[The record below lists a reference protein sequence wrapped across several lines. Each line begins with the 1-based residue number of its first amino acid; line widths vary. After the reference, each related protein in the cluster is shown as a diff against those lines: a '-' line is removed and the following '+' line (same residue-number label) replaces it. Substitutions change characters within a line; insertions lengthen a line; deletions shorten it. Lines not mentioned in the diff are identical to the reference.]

1 MRLSTCAHAGR
12 ASSRR
17 PPIPTPEVQEKH
29 VNRSTI
35 LSISLFSAVMIA
47 ISSSAPFPSNAQQI
61 PRKFKHGPTVDI
73 ADVPL
78 NRTMP
83 DFTWERHERHFFP
96 ALLGLHV
103 PGARAIRT
111 KYFAIYYAEAENTA
125 RRIAEIADDT
135 FEKISRHYP
144 GSIERYAPVHVVVS
158 DIDILGNASS
168 FYLGNLISFG
178 STPLNWDSRGTHDWV
193 RDVFT
198 HELTHHITLKASHN
212 SMPFVFGLLGSS
224 RSNQNPDFGFFLPI
238 YHSAMPNWYAEGIA
252 QFEAEKYGG
261 DLWDTHRDMILRM
274 AALEDDL
281 LSYTDMN
288 VFGKD
293 GFKSEQVYNQGY
305 AFLNYLADTYG
316 PDSVRA
322 MSRDRPIVNFKSA
335 VKKGT
340 GISAPRLY
348 DEWTAH
354 LDRKYGAL
362 ADSIRA
368 SGEREGELLSDRGD
382 VEHFPTYSPDGTK
395 MAFISNEGSD
405 YAIMEMLVMDLAT
418 RKLTKVA
425 RSRKYGKYVNLPF
438 SWTPDGNSLVY
449 SKSVGGNWDIFIYDL
464 TTRKERRVTVGL
476 RGRDPAV
483 SPNGTEIAFVGNR
496 DGTSNLGIVNID
508 GTNIRYL
515 TNNNNGTQYYT
526 PRWTEDGSRLLF
538 SIFRGEDRD
547 IAVINANATPRPKKT
562 DTKKTGKEAL
572 AERIAERKKTE
583 TEVDSAQAEADS
595 LALAEA
601 ARADSMVAFPDSL
614 AYANNAGF
622 EVIINTR
629 ADERDAVWLPGGG
642 IVYASDRTGIFNI
655 YALDLATGRQ
665 EQLTSVI
672 GGAFSPSVSPD
683 GDEILYSGYHAANY
697 NIYRIRKSGPAA
709 AAPADS
715 LVRDY
720 SSIYKGKKIGD
731 LFNTGR
737 YAPRLASIGVVPILV
752 LGPTFIGNRF
762 GLDQLSAGA
771 EAAWGDLLGS
781 DNIYAGFTIGK
792 NLKKGVDL
800 NSNFSAFYTKGLP
813 AVHTEDRTYAP
824 RFFIGASQQTINSQ
838 IDRGIVDSRRD
849 TTSGTLQIVIDD
861 TLRLV
866 PGVTSFTNLSLTQE
880 DKYKNLFSDFVV
892 GVEASIGR
900 RQVLSMTWGHRR
912 YRESTH
918 TKQVIL
924 DSTRLVQN
932 REGVITDITDQI
944 PGLGVDEVVFDDF
957 LYRDLSFFKS
967 NDVTVGWRYF
977 NFLPAKDM
985 FVNPSRGR
993 AITLRYRRIN
1003 ASVTDSLFRSQLNQD
1018 GVAAPTY
1025 LSDPTKLGIN
1035 EYVFSWNEFIGL
1047 PGRATLAL
1055 QGFLAYKDKPIK
1067 DAQANTSSA
1076 EGVFYYPLRYYL
1088 GGLGT
1093 LRGYPYFST
1102 SGGKA
1107 LLARASL
1114 TFPIFKHAA
1123 KELPPFHF
1131 DKIYG
1136 TLFVETGA
1144 TGNFESLRALLDSD
1158 DKFKR
1163 SAFLTDWGFE
1173 LRMQMFTHY
1182 RIPLYGYFQIAFPTR
1197 DTIQGRE
1204 IDKNRIY
1211 FGLTI

>member
-1 MRLSTCAHAGR
+1 MT
-12 ASSRR
+12 
-17 PPIPTPEVQEKH
+17 
-29 VNRSTI
+29 RSTI
-35 LSISLFSAVMIA
+35 LSIGLFTAVLITF
-47 ISSSAPFPSNAQQI
+47 SSGVTIPSDAQQF
-61 PRKFKHGPTVDI
+61 PRKYKFGPTVDI

-83 DFTWERHERHFFP
+83 DYTWERHERHFFP

-125 RRIAEIADDT
+125 RRIAEIADDI

-144 GSIERYAPVHVVVS
+144 GSIERYAPIHVVVS
-158 DIDILGNASS
+158 DVDILGNAYS
-168 FYLGNLISFG
+168 FYLGNLIFFG
-178 STPLNWDSRGTHDWV
+178 ATPLNWDSRGTHDWV

-198 HELTHHITLKASHN
+198 HELTHHITLKSSHN

-224 RSNQNPDFGFFLPI
+224 RSNQNPDFGFFLPL

-252 QFEAEKYGG
+252 QFESKKYGG

-274 AALEDDL
+274 ATLEDDL
-281 LSYTDMN
+281 LSYTNMG

-305 AFLNYLADTYG
+305 AFLNYLAETYG
-316 PDSVRA
+316 QDSVRA
-322 MSRDRPIVNFKSA
+322 MSRHRPIVNFKSA
-335 VKKGT
+335 VKKST
-340 GISAPRLY
+340 GRSASELY

-438 SWTPDGNSLVY
+438 SWAPDGNSLVY

-464 TTRKERRVTVGL
+464 ITREERRVTVGL

-483 SPNGTEIAFVGNR
+483 SPDGTKIAFVGNR

-508 GTNIRYL
+508 GTDVRYL

-526 PRWTEDGSRLLF
+526 PRWSEDGNRLLF

-547 IAVINANATPRPKKT
+547 IAVISADATPRPKKT
-562 DTKKTGKEAL
+562 DKKKTEKQEL
-572 AERIAERKKTE
+572 AERIAARKKTE

-595 LALAEA
+595 LGLAEA
-601 ARADSMVAFPDSL
+601 ASRDSMVAFPDSL

-629 ADERDAVWLPGGG
+629 ADERDAVWMPGGRG
-642 IVYASDRTGIFNI
+642 IVYASDRTGVFNV

-665 EQLTSVI
+665 EQLSNVI

-697 NIYRIRKSGPAA
+697 NIYRIRKSGAEA
-709 AAPADS
+709 SAPADS

-737 YAPRLASIGVVPILV
+737 YAPRLSSIGVVPILV

-771 EAAWGDLLGS
+771 EATWGDLLGS
-781 DNIYAGFTIGK
+781 DNIYAGFTVGK

-800 NSNFSAFYTKGLP
+800 NSNFSAFYTRGLP

-824 RFFIGASQQTINSQ
+824 RIFVGASQQTINSQ
-838 IDRGIVDSRRD
+838 IDRGIVDARRD

-880 DKYKNLFSDFVV
+880 DKYKNLFNDFVV
-892 GVEASIGR
+892 GIETSIGR
-900 RQVLSMTWGHRR
+900 RQVLSMTYGRR
-912 YRESTH
+912 GYRESTH

-932 REGVITDITDQI
+932 RNGVISDITDQI
-944 PGLGVDEVVFDDF
+944 PGLGEDEVVFDDF

-967 NDVTVGWRYF
+967 NDLTVGWRYF
-977 NFLPAKDM
+977 NFQPAKDM

-1003 ASVTDSLFRSQLNQD
+1003 ASVTDSLFRSQVNQD

-1035 EYVFSWNEFIGL
+1035 EYVVSWNEFIGL
-1047 PGRATLAL
+1047 GGRTTLAL
-1055 QGFLAYKDKPIK
+1055 QAFLAYKDKPIK
-1067 DAQANTSSA
+1067 DVQENTSSA

-1114 TFPIFKHAA
+1114 TFPIFKSAA
-1123 KELPPFHF
+1123 KELPPFFF

-1136 TLFVETGA
+1136 TFFVETGA

-1158 DKFKR
+1158 DRFKR

-1197 DTIQGRE
+1197 DSIRGQD
-1204 IDKNRIY
+1204 IDNNRIY

>member
-1 MRLSTCAHAGR
+1 M
-12 ASSRR
+12 
-17 PPIPTPEVQEKH
+17 
-29 VNRSTI
+29 NRSTI
-35 LSISLFSAVMIA
+35 LTISLFSGILIA
-47 ISSSAPFPSNAQQI
+47 ISLGVLSPSNAQQF
-61 PRKFKHGPTVDI
+61 PKRFKQGPTVDI

-83 DFTWERHERHFFP
+83 DYTWERHERHFFP

-125 RRIAEIADDT
+125 RRIAEIADDI

-144 GSIERYAPVHVVVS
+144 GSIERYAPIHVVVS

-168 FYLGNLISFG
+168 FYLGNLITFG

-198 HELTHHITLKASHN
+198 HELTHHITLKSSHN
-212 SMPFVFGLLGSS
+212 SLPFVFGLLGSS
-224 RSNQNPDFGFFLPI
+224 RSNQNPDFSFFLPL

-252 QFEAEKYGG
+252 QFESREYGG
-261 DLWDTHRDMILRM
+261 DFWDTHRDMLLRM
-274 AALEDDL
+274 ATLENDL
-281 LSYTDMN
+281 LSYTNMG

-316 PDSVRA
+316 ADSVRA
-322 MSRDRPIVNFKSA
+322 MSRDRPIFNFKSA
-335 VKKGT
+335 VKKST
-340 GISAPRLY
+340 GISAPTLY
-348 DEWTAH
+348 DEWAGH
-354 LDRKYGAL
+354 LSRKYGAL

-368 SGEREGELLSDRGD
+368 SGEREGELISDRGN

-405 YAIMEMLVMDLAT
+405 YAFMEMLVMDLTT
-418 RKLTKVA
+418 RKLTRVA

-449 SKSVGGNWDIFIYDL
+449 SRSTGGNWDIFIYDL
-464 TTRKERRVTVGL
+464 ISRKERRLTVGL

-483 SPNGTEIAFVGNR
+483 SPDGTKIAFVGNR
-496 DGTSNLGIVNID
+496 DGTSNLGILNVD
-508 GTNIRYL
+508 GTEVRYL

-526 PRWTEDGSRLLF
+526 PRWSEDGGRLLF

-547 IAVINANATPRPKKT
+547 LAVIRADATPRPKKT
-562 DTKKTGKEAL
+562 DKKKTGREEL
-572 AERIAERKKTE
+572 AERIAARKKAE
-583 TEVDSAQAEADS
+583 TGVDSVQAEADS

-601 ARADSMVAFPDSL
+601 ASRDSMVAFPDSL

-622 EVIINTR
+622 EVIINTK
-629 ADERDAVWLPGGG
+629 ADERDAVWQPGGGG
-642 IVYASDRTGIFNI
+642 IVFASDRTGIFNL

-665 EQLTSVI
+665 EQLTNVI
-672 GGAFSPSVSPD
+672 GGAFSPSVSPG

-697 NIYRIRKSGPAA
+697 NIYRIRKSGAVAA
-709 AAPADS
+709 AAPDS

-720 SSIYKGKKIGD
+720 SSIYKGKKVGD

-762 GLDQLSAGA
+762 GLDQLSVGA
-771 EAAWGDLLGS
+771 EATWGDLLGS
-781 DNIYAGFTIGK
+781 DNIYTGFTVGK

-824 RFFIGASQQTINSQ
+824 RFFIGASQQTINSL

-866 PGVTSFTNLSLTQE
+866 PGVTSFTNLSLSQE
-880 DKYKNLFSDFVV
+880 DTYKNMFNDFVM

-900 RQVLSMTWGHRR
+900 RQVLSITYSRR
-912 YRESTH
+912 QYKESTF
-918 TKQVIL
+918 TNQVIL

-932 REGVITDITDQI
+932 RSGVITDITDQI
-944 PGLGVDEVVFDDF
+944 PGLGEDEVVFDDF

-967 NDVTVGWRYF
+967 NDLAVGWRYL
-977 NFLPAKDM
+977 NFLPSKDM

-1003 ASVTDSLFRSQLNQD
+1003 AAVTDSLFQTQLNQD
-1018 GVAAPTY
+1018 GVAATTY
-1025 LSDPTKLGIN
+1025 RSDPTKLGIN
-1035 EYVFSWNEFIGL
+1035 EYIVSWNEFIGL
-1047 PGRATLAL
+1047 PGRATFAL
-1055 QGFLAYKDKPIK
+1055 QAFLAYKDKPIK
-1067 DAQANTSSA
+1067 DVQENTSSA

-1088 GGLGT
+1088 GGIGT

-1114 TFPIFKHAA
+1114 TFPIFKNAA

-1131 DKIYG
+1131 DKVYG

-1158 DKFKR
+1158 DRFKR

-1173 LRMQMFTHY
+1173 LRMQMFTNY
-1182 RIPLYGYFQIAFPTR
+1182 RLPMYGYFQIAFPTR
-1197 DTIQGRE
+1197 QRIQGVD
-1204 IDKNRIY
+1204 IDKSRIY

>member
-1 MRLSTCAHAGR
+1 M
-12 ASSRR
+12 
-17 PPIPTPEVQEKH
+17 
-29 VNRSTI
+29 NRSTI
-35 LSISLFSAVMIA
+35 LSISIFSAVLITV
-47 ISSSAPFPSNAQQI
+47 SSGVPFPTDAQQI
-61 PRKFKHGPTVDI
+61 PRRFKQGPNVDI

-83 DFTWERHERHFFP
+83 DYTWERHERHFFP

-111 KYFAIYYAEAENTA
+111 RYFSIYYAEAENTA

-144 GSIERYAPVHVVVS
+144 GSIERYAPIHVVVS

-168 FYLGNLISFG
+168 FYLGNIISFG
-178 STPLNWDSRGTHDWV
+178 ATPLNWDSRGTHDWV

-198 HELTHHITLKASHN
+198 HELTHHITLKSSHN
-212 SMPFVFGLLGSS
+212 SLPFVFGLLGSS
-224 RSNQNPDFGFFLPI
+224 RSNQNPDFGFFLPL

-252 QFEAEKYGG
+252 QFEARKYG
-261 DLWDTHRDMILRM
+261 DDRWDTHRDMLLRM
-274 AALEDDL
+274 ATLEDDL
-281 LSYTDMN
+281 LSYTNMG

-322 MSRDRPIVNFKSA
+322 MSRDRPIFNFKSA
-335 VKKGT
+335 VKKST
-340 GISAPRLY
+340 GISAPTLY
-348 DEWTAH
+348 DEWTEH
-354 LDRKYGAL
+354 LDRTYGAL

-405 YAIMEMLVMDLAT
+405 YAIMEMLVLDLTT
-418 RKLTKVA
+418 RRLTKVA

-449 SKSVGGNWDIFIYDL
+449 SKSTGGNWDIFIYDL
-464 TTRKERRVTVGL
+464 ITRKERRLTVGL

-483 SPNGTEIAFVGNR
+483 SPDGTKIAFVGNR

-508 GTNIRYL
+508 GTEVRYL

-526 PRWTEDGSRLLF
+526 PRWSEDGSRLLF

-547 IAVINANATPRPKKT
+547 IAVINTDATPRPKKT
-562 DTKKTGKEAL
+562 DKKKTERAEL
-572 AERIAERKKTE
+572 AERIAARKKAE
-583 TEVDSAQAEADS
+583 TGVDSARAEADS

-601 ARADSMVAFPDSL
+601 ASRDSMVAFPDSL

-622 EVIINTR
+622 EVIVNTK
-629 ADERDAVWLPGGG
+629 ADERDAVWRPGGGG
-642 IVYASDRTGIFNI
+642 IVYASDRTGIFNV
-655 YALDLATGRQ
+655 YARDLATGRQ
-665 EQLTSVI
+665 EQLTNVI
-672 GGAFSPSVSPD
+672 GGAFSPSVSPS

-697 NIYRIRKSGPAA
+697 SIYRIGKSSAVA

-720 SSIYKGKKIGD
+720 RSIYKGKKIGD

-737 YAPRLASIGVVPILV
+737 YVPRLASIGVVPIVV

-762 GLDQLSAGA
+762 GLDQLSMGA

-781 DNIYAGFTIGK
+781 DNIYAGFTVGK

-824 RFFIGASQQTINSQ
+824 RFFIGASQQTINSE
-838 IDRGIVDSRRD
+838 INRGIVNSRRD
-849 TTSGTLQIVIDD
+849 TTSGTLQMVIDD

-880 DKYKNLFSDFVV
+880 DRYKNLFSDFVV
-892 GVEASIGR
+892 GVETSIGR
-900 RQVLSMTWGHRR
+900 RQVLSMTYGRR
-912 YRESTH
+912 QYKESTH
-918 TKQVIL
+918 TRQVIL

-932 REGVITDITDQI
+932 RSGVITDITDQI
-944 PGLGVDEVVFDDF
+944 PGLGEDEVVFDDF

-967 NDVTVGWRYF
+967 NDLTVGWRYF

-1003 ASVTDSLFRSQLNQD
+1003 ASIADSLYQTQLNQD

-1025 LSDPTKLGIN
+1025 RSDQAKLGIN
-1035 EYVFSWNEFIGL
+1035 EYVVSWNEFIGL

-1055 QGFLAYKDKPIK
+1055 QAFLAYKDKPIK
-1067 DAQANTSSA
+1067 DVQENTTAA

-1088 GGLGT
+1088 GGIGT

-1114 TFPIFKHAA
+1114 TFPIFKNAA

-1144 TGNFESLRALLDSD
+1144 TGNFKSLRALLDSD
-1158 DKFKR
+1158 DRFKR

-1173 LRMQMFTHY
+1173 LRMQVFNNY
-1182 RIPLYGYFQIAFPTR
+1182 RLPMYGYFQIAFPTR
-1197 DTIQGRE
+1197 HRIQGVD
-1204 IDKNRIY
+1204 IDKSRIY

>member
-1 MRLSTCAHAGR
+1 MT
-12 ASSRR
+12 
-17 PPIPTPEVQEKH
+17 
-29 VNRSTI
+29 RSTI
-35 LSISLFSAVMIA
+35 LSISIFSAVLITV
-47 ISSSAPFPSNAQQI
+47 SSGVPFPSDAQQI
-61 PRKFKHGPTVDI
+61 PIRFKQGPTVDI

-83 DFTWERHERHFFP
+83 DYTWERHERHFFP

-111 KYFAIYYAEAENTA
+111 RYFAIYYAEAENTA

-144 GSIERYAPVHVVVS
+144 GSIERYAPIHVVVS

-168 FYLGNLISFG
+168 FYLGNIISFG
-178 STPLNWDSRGTHDWV
+178 ATPLNWDSRGTHDWV

-198 HELTHHITLKASHN
+198 HELTHHITLKSSHN
-212 SMPFVFGLLGSS
+212 SLPFVFGLLGSS
-224 RSNQNPDFGFFLPI
+224 RSNQNPDFGFFLPL

-252 QFEAEKYGG
+252 QFEAGKYG
-261 DLWDTHRDMILRM
+261 DDRWDTHRDMLLRM
-274 AALEDDL
+274 ATLEDDL
-281 LSYTDMN
+281 LSYTNMG

-322 MSRDRPIVNFKSA
+322 MSRDRPIFNFKSA
-335 VKKGT
+335 VKKST
-340 GISAPRLY
+340 GISAPTLY
-348 DEWTAH
+348 DEWTEH
-354 LDRKYGAL
+354 LDSKYGAL

-405 YAIMEMLVMDLAT
+405 YAIMEMLVLDLTT

-449 SKSVGGNWDIFIYDL
+449 SKSTGGNWDIFIYDL
-464 TTRKERRVTVGL
+464 ITRKERRLTVGL

-483 SPNGTEIAFVGNR
+483 SPDGTKIAFVGNR

-508 GTNIRYL
+508 GTEVRYL

-526 PRWTEDGSRLLF
+526 PRWSEDGSRLLF

-547 IAVINANATPRPKKT
+547 IAVINTDATPRPKKT
-562 DTKKTGKEAL
+562 DKKKTERAEL
-572 AERIAERKKTE
+572 AERIAARKKAE
-583 TEVDSAQAEADS
+583 TEVDSARAEADS

-601 ARADSMVAFPDSL
+601 ASRDSMVAFPDSL

-622 EVIINTR
+622 EVIVNTQ
-629 ADERDAVWLPGGG
+629 ADERDAVWLPGGGG
-642 IVYASDRTGIFNI
+642 IVYASDRTGIFNV
-655 YALDLATGRQ
+655 YARDLATGRQ
-665 EQLTSVI
+665 EQLTNVI
-672 GGAFSPSVSPD
+672 GGAFSPSVSPS

-697 NIYRIRKSGPAA
+697 NIYRTRKSSAVA

-720 SSIYKGKKIGD
+720 RSIYKGKKIGD

-737 YAPRLASIGVVPILV
+737 YVPRLASIGIVPIVV

-762 GLDQLSAGA
+762 GLDQLSMGA

-781 DNIYAGFTIGK
+781 DNIYAGFTVGK

-824 RFFIGASQQTINSQ
+824 RFFIGASQQTINSE
-838 IDRGIVDSRRD
+838 INRGIVNSRRD
-849 TTSGTLQIVIDD
+849 TTSGTLQIVVDD

-880 DKYKNLFSDFVV
+880 DRYKNLFKDFVV
-892 GVEASIGR
+892 GVETSVGR
-900 RQVLSMTWGHRR
+900 RQVLSLSYGRRR
-912 YRESTH
+912 YQESTRI
-918 TKQVIL
+918 KQVIL

-932 REGVITDITDQI
+932 RSGEITDITDQI
-944 PGLGVDEVVFDDF
+944 PGLGEDEVVFDDF
-957 LYRDLSFFKS
+957 LYRDLNFFKS
-967 NDVTVGWRYF
+967 SDLTVGWRYL
-977 NFLPAKDM
+977 NFLPAKDT

-1003 ASVTDSLFRSQLNQD
+1003 ASITDSLFQTQLNQD

-1025 LSDPTKLGIN
+1025 RSDQAKLGIN
-1035 EYVFSWNEFIGL
+1035 EYILSWNEFIGL

-1055 QGFLAYKDKPIK
+1055 QAFLAYKDKPIK
-1067 DAQANTSSA
+1067 DVHENTTAA

-1088 GGLGT
+1088 GGIGT

-1114 TFPIFKHAA
+1114 TFPIFKNAA

-1136 TLFVETGA
+1136 TVFVETGA

-1158 DKFKR
+1158 DRFKR

-1173 LRMQMFTHY
+1173 LRMQVFNNY
-1182 RIPLYGYFQIAFPTR
+1182 RLPMYGYFQIAFPTR
-1197 DTIQGRE
+1197 HRIQGVD
-1204 IDKNRIY
+1204 IDKSRIY